1 MTKQIENQQEQVNK
15 MEGILERLIDE
26 THRVKN
32 DRRERM
38 AEIRH
43 LEKCLRNEKST
54 LQKLESSNR

>member
-1 MTKQIENQQEQVNK
+1 MKKQFENQQKQVNK

-43 LEKCLRNEKST
+43 LEKCLRTEKSI
-54 LQKLESSNR
+54 LRKLESSKG